1 MRLTKSQDKKVLKE
15 NTRRK
20 EETEARTNL
29 LSASLGRSYTSRLSN
44 LGNISIRSETEFQ
57 LWSDWK
63 PFPDN
68 QLCPCDFLITR
79 IEEWEKCSCC
89 SHQPRLTCSL
99 TDVDL
104 PCSWVSCIFL
114 NWSFFVLI
122 AFKYSNGSYLDH
134 FKYDPLAWGPLP
146 HFPLSGGERDKAV
159 MQSLGWHHCFGRGWY
174 FMMENWKWFAIAIFT
189 NREARRAPWRLPLAF
204 TQPLWAEWP
213 HTHTQAK

>member
-1 MRLTKSQDKKVLKE
+1 MTFEQWIPPQNHAPNASSDMVAELDENKPETMGTLKRLQKLVRTKKASVHSLDDIKHVLIPLNPPPQDVCLSEDEDETLTSCMRLTKSQDKKVLKE

-20 EETEARTNL
+20 EETEARTDL

-79 IEEWEKCSCC
+79 IEEWEKCGCC

-104 PCSWVSCIFL
+104 PCSW
-114 NWSFFVLI
+114 
-122 AFKYSNGSYLDH
+122 
-134 FKYDPLAWGPLP
+134 
-146 HFPLSGGERDKAV
+146 
-159 MQSLGWHHCFGRGWY
+159 
-174 FMMENWKWFAIAIFT
+174 
-189 NREARRAPWRLPLAF
+189 
-204 TQPLWAEWP
+204 
-213 HTHTQAK
+213 